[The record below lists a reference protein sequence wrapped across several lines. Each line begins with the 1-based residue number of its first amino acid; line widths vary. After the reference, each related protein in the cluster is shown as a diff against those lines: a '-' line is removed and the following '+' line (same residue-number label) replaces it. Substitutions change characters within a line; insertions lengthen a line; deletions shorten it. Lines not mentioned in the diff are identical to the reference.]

1 MAKLPYGIE
10 RIEALKYK
18 PGFFEYVAGLREE
31 HGLSISQAAAQIRVE
46 FGIKTWLKPVLV
58 HFLESGGEI
67 DSTLAD
73 EPVKVMKD
81 GVYGPAH
88 LILAQ
93 DITQPILKEYI
104 TQNWTT
110 TIKPAVSLL
119 PNSRHTLTDFPERD
133 EKIYQE
139 YLNRKKTGRTITGI
153 AYRYNVSES
162 TVKRIVRV
170 KKKS

>member
-18 PGFFEYVAGLREE
+18 PGFFEHVADLQER
-31 HGLSISQAAAQIRVE
+31 HGLSVSQTAAQIMAE
-46 FGIKTWLKPVLV
+46 YGIKTWLRPVLL
-58 HFLESGGEI
+58 HFIETGGEI
-67 DSTLAD
+67 DPTLAD
-73 EPVKVMKD
+73 EPVKITKD
-81 GVYGPAH
+81 GIYGPAH

-104 TQNWTT
+104 TKNWTAK
-110 TIKPAVSLL
+110 IKPAVSLL
-119 PNSRHTLTDFPERD
+119 PNSRHTPEDFPERD

-139 YLNRKKTGRTITGI
+139 YLERKKTGRTIIGI

-170 KKKS
+170 KKRA